1 LERSSERGAP
11 MTTPRRD
18 ALLIMILWWTALVA
32 GVLVWLPLMRGAT
45 QGAAYRW
52 ELVRGIGGQGI
63 GGDYWMLVVAA
74 AFVLVL
80 LDLGWRGGRKPFHW
94 LLLMFHLPLAA
105 GVTWAAVTDPAGFR
119 FEGATIGLDVSLAL
133 IGPVL
138 FCGVAIAA
146 IGWVV
151 RDLRAGRAQERV
163 PWVWTRAT
171 RIRLAILLALIPLEV
186 VLFRSA
192 GIQSTQNVIGV
203 ALVGWQWVLVNLI
216 LSRARASAT
225 M

>member
-1 LERSSERGAP
+1 VSRPPEP
-11 MTTPRRD
+11 PRQPD
-18 ALLIMILWWTALVA
+18 LLLTLILGWTALVA
-32 GVLVWLPLMRGAT
+32 GVLVWLPLTRGAT
-45 QGAAYRW
+45 QGDAYRW
-52 ELVRGIGGQGI
+52 ELTRGIGGQGI
-63 GGDYWMLVVAA
+63 GGNYWMLVVAA
-74 AFVLVL
+74 IYVL
-80 LDLGWRGGRKPFHW
+80 LLLHLGWRGGQKPFHW
-94 LLLMFHLPLAA
+94 LLLAFHLPLAA

-119 FEGATIGLDVSLAL
+119 LEGATMGIDVSLAV

-146 IGWVV
+146 IVWVV
-151 RDLRAGRAQERV
+151 RDLRAGRAPDRM

-192 GIQSTQNVIGV
+192 GIQSTQNMIGV

-216 LSRARASAT
+216 LSRARERAAD
-225 M
+225 